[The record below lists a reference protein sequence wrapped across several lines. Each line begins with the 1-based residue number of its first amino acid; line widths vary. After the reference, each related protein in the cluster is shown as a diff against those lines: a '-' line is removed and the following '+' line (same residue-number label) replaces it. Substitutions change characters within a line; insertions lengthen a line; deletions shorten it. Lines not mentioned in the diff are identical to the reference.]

1 MLEKDELY
9 IYYKFLFGYV
19 YSLSQ
24 NKEITEDIVQDTF
37 VKAMENI
44 DKFNGEC
51 KVETWLCKIA
61 RNLYISYIRKKA
73 NQEQPEVPERDSEEN
88 FVEDLM
94 DRENARYVMRALHQ
108 LPEPY
113 KESAAKKAIGW

>member
-9 IYYKFLFGYV
+9 IYHKFLFGYV

-73 NQEQPEVPERDSEEN
+73 NQE
-88 FVEDLM
+88 
-94 DRENARYVMRALHQ
+94 
-108 LPEPY
+108 
-113 KESAAKKAIGW
+113 